1 MDTIEVAIAICIDQ
15 WERNAPEARCAACLE
30 ALNSP
35 AMTDSEKAVYDSQ
48 RAAEMRRAELRRN
61 PVPQLDLR
69 PSHG

>member
-1 MDTIEVAIAICIDQ
+1 MDAIEFAMAVCIDQ

-48 RAAEMRRAELRRN
+48 RAAEMHKAELRRT
-61 PVPQLDLR
+61 PSPQLDLR
-69 PSHG
+69 A